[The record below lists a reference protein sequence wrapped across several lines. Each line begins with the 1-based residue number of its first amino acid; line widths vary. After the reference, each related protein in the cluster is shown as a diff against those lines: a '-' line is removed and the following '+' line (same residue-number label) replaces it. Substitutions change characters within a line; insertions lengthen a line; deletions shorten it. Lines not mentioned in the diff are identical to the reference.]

1 MRALGNF
8 KLIGIS
14 ILFVVG
20 LAACEKPGPAQTAGE
35 KIDQTVDKAGTKMG
49 EAVDKVGEKMGEQT
63 EKAAAAIDDA
73 EITAKVKAAIF
84 AEQGLKTLQIDVDT
98 AKSVVT
104 LNGTVDSQE
113 SSDKA
118 KALASAVTGVKDVEN
133 RLVVKPAK

>member
-1 MRALGNF
+1 MRALENF

-20 LAACEKPGPAQTAGE
+20 LTACEKPGPAQTAGE

-63 EKAAAAIDDA
+63 EKAVAAIDDA

-84 AEQGLKTLQIDVDT
+84 AEHGLKTLQIDVDT

>member
-20 LAACEKPGPAQTAGE
+20 LTACEKPGPAQTAGE

-73 EITAKVKAAIF
+73 EITARVKAAIF
-84 AEQGLKTLQIDVDT
+84 AEQGLKTLKIDVDT

>member
-49 EAVDKVGEKMGEQT
+49 EAVDKVGEKMGEQS
-63 EKAAAAIDDA
+63 EKAVAAIDDA